1 MKRISDRKGENAKDK
16 AKETSALT
24 LNWSERDVF
33 RFFACVEKIKIPMR
47 NRTSEFFNKG
57 VSF

>member
-24 LNWSERDVF
+24 LIWSERDVF
-33 RFFACVEKIKIPMR
+33 RFFRVRGK
-47 NRTSEFFNKG
+47 NKNSHEESN
-57 VSF
+57 V

>member
-24 LNWSERDVF
+24 LNWSERDLSFF
-33 RFFACVEKIKIPMR
+33 RVRGK
-47 NRTSEFFNKG
+47 NKNSHEESN
-57 VSF
+57 V

>member
-24 LNWSERDVF
+24 LNWRDVF
-33 RFFACVEKIKIPMR
+33 SFFRVRGK
-47 NRTSEFFNKG
+47 NKNSHEESN
-57 VSF
+57 V